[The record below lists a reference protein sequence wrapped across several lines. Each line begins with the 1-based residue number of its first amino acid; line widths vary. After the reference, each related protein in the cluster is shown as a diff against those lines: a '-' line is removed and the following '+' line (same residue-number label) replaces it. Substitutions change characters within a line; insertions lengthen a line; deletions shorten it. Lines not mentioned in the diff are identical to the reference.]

1 MARKRKEDIEKPSSP
16 HWMTTYSDMV
26 TLLLTFFVLLIS
38 FSTIDKIMFDRA
50 MLSIRGALGVLRRNV
65 SMLNNPTVPKESMID
80 QRRRAAL
87 YRNINAMKE
96 LAKAMGYEEDISVEM
111 TATGF
116 LIRMG
121 SRVLFDLG
129 SADLKPEAYPILQLV
144 GEVLRQDVA
153 EVIVCGHTDD
163 LPIRSG
169 KYPSNWELSTARALS
184 VVKYLINKVGVSPE
198 ILVAAG
204 YSQYRP
210 LVPNTSEENRQKNRR
225 VEFLVTWK

>member
-1 MARKRKEDIEKPSSP
+1 MARKKREDLKPPGSP

-38 FSTIDKIMFDRA
+38 FSSINKILFDRA
-50 MLSIRGALGVLRRNV
+50 MFSIRGALGVLNKNV
-65 SMLNNPTVPKESMID
+65 SILNNPTTPKESMID
-80 QRRRAAL
+80 QRRRVAL

-96 LAKAMGYEEDISVEM
+96 IARKMGYEKDISVEE
-111 TATGF
+111 TPTGF

-129 SADLKPEAYPILQLV
+129 SADLKPEAYPILKIV
-144 GEVLRQDVA
+144 GDMLKEDVA

-169 KYPSNWELSTARALS
+169 KFPSNWELSTARALS
-184 VVKYLINKVGVSPE
+184 VVKYLINNVGVPPE
-198 ILVAAG
+198 ILVSAG

-210 LVPNTSEENRQKNRR
+210 IAPNISEENRQKNRR
-225 VEFLVTWK
+225 VEFLVTWR

>member
-26 TLLLTFFVLLIS
+26 TLLLTFFVLLVS
-38 FSTIDKIMFDRA
+38 FSTIDKVMFDRA
-50 MLSIRGALGVLRRNV
+50 MLSVRGALGVLRRNV
-65 SMLNNPTVPKESMID
+65 SMLSSPTVPKESMLD

-96 LAKAMGYEEDISVEM
+96 LAKAMGYEKDISVEM
-111 TATGF
+111 TTTGF

-144 GEVLRQDVA
+144 GEVLKEDVA
-153 EVIVCGHTDD
+153 EVVVCGHTDN

-184 VVKYLINKVGVSPE
+184 VVKYLINKVGVPPE

-204 YSQYRP
+204 YSEYRP

-225 VEFLVTWK
+225 VEFLVTWR

>member
-38 FSTIDKIMFDRA
+38 FSTIDKVMFDKA
-50 MLSIRGALGVLRRNV
+50 MFSIRGALGVLKRNV
-65 SMLNNPTVPKESMID
+65 SMLSNPTVPKESMLD

-96 LAKAMGYEEDISVEM
+96 LARAMGYEKDISVEM
-111 TATGF
+111 TTTGF

-144 GEVLRQDVA
+144 GEVLKEDVA
-153 EVIVCGHTDD
+153 EVVVCGHTDN

-184 VVKYLINKVGVSPE
+184 VVKYLINKVGVPPE

-204 YSQYRP
+204 YSEYRP

-225 VEFLVTWK
+225 VEFLVTWR